1 MREREKEEDMNSGY
15 EMSKEDEQEKML
27 RCISHYHISAPGQVK
42 SQIVDNV

>member
-27 RCISHYHISAPGQVK
+27 RCISHISPRSGK
-42 SQIVDNV
+42 ESNS